1 MKMQKI
7 LLVSF
12 LLCACFWA
20 SGQNQPVKAKDLKQ
34 LAKIMSGSFSS
45 LEQSLSDS
53 AFFHVTLRMT
63 PIWPKA
69 GDGYWLYVE
78 QAMAAQQDRPYRQRV
93 YHLYLEDAETI
104 VSKVYEL
111 QEPQAFV
118 NAWKDASKLA
128 GISKDQL
135 IDRQGCSIYL
145 HKDKK
150 GIFSGATQAKAC
162 LSTLRGAAYATSE
175 VTISKDRLLSWDRG
189 WNSDDVQVWG
199 AVKGGYIF
207 LKEKK

>member
-7 LLVSF
+7 LLVSI
-12 LLCACFWA
+12 LLCAGFWA

-34 LAKIMSGSFSS
+34 LAKIMSGAFSS

-93 YHLYLEDAETI
+93 YHLYLQDAETI

-128 GISKDQL
+128 AISKDQL
-135 IDRQGCSIYL
+135 VDRQGCSIYL

-199 AVKGGYIF
+199 AVKGAYIF